1 MPTHLAVA
9 IAAENTTSALAQA
22 DSVSGVASL
31 VEYRLDLMGDFNL
44 EHLLEHSSLP
54 AIITCR
60 PRRQGGRFVG
70 PEQERLDILNRAVAL
85 GAPFV
90 DVESDTLTSIHRS
103 RSSPTQLIGS
113 HHDFEG
119 MSGDWASTGMLIR
132 SQGADVV
139 KLVGNGKMIEDV
151 LPPLVW
157 LSQLNH
163 PGIGITMGEAGAIT
177 RILAPRFAQAFLSFA
192 ALGEGTAP
200 GQIEALTLAQDFGF
214 THLAEADPLVVILTP
229 TIIPWQT
236 VRGYRTV
243 LAKHPHLGD
252 QNIFLLPLP
261 VDECTPSVLFALQL
275 ARTTMLLALPDLTRA
290 PALAPAGIKPQQ
302 HGWKYIGGE
311 WIAVFDSFPE
321 PEQLALSLTR
331 TSQNQSKNRQDV
343 FSQ

>member
-1 MPTHLAVA
+1 
-9 IAAENTTSALAQA
+9 
-22 DSVSGVASL
+22 
-31 VEYRLDLMGDFNL
+31 
-44 EHLLEHSSLP
+44 
-54 AIITCR
+54 
-60 PRRQGGRFVG
+60 
-70 PEQERLDILNRAVAL
+70 
-85 GAPFV
+85 
-90 DVESDTLTSIHRS
+90 
-103 RSSPTQLIGS
+103 
-113 HHDFEG
+113 
-119 MSGDWASTGMLIR
+119 LIR

-139 KLVGNGKMIEDV
+139 KLVGNGKTIEDV

-200 GQIEALTLAQDFGF
+200 GQIEAHTLAQSFGF

-243 LAKHPHLGD
+243 LAEHPHLGD

-261 VDECTPSVLFALQL
+261 VEEFNLSVLLALQL
-275 ARTTMLLALPDLTRA
+275 ARAAMLLTLPDLTRA
-290 PALAPAGIKPQQ
+290 PALVSAGIEPQQ
-302 HGWKYIGGE
+302 HGWNFIGGE
-311 WIAVFDSFPE
+311 WRAVFDSFPE

-331 TSQNQSKNRQDV
+331 TSQNQSKNRQD
-343 FSQ
+343 